1 MEKVVLASFIHD
13 QMYNQTVISHI
24 KSDFFEDEA
33 NKVLFNCAI
42 EYSEEHKTTPPKIVL
57 ETILDSKL
65 GIPESIYQ
73 KSKETIQ
80 ELYSDDMRL
89 EVSKA
94 TIDWKLDESL
104 KWFIRRASYNAV
116 LTSLDIIQGTHKING
131 KIASQDMI
139 PELMQKAISISFD
152 TSIGHDYFADAEQRF
167 DFMHTKLN
175 KIPFKIPILNKITG
189 GGIERGTLNGILCE
203 PHGGKTLGMGSLAV
217 DWLSLGYNVLAVT
230 LEMAEMKIGER
241 IDANILNT
249 EIDQLKNIP
258 KSSFI
263 HKLKKYQQEDGYGK
277 LIVKQYPTS
286 SAGVGQF
293 RFLLNELESKQAFI
307 PDILIIDY
315 LGICISTRFK
325 TSDNMYQIQKSVG
338 EEVRGLMVERNIAGF
353 SALQTNR
360 GGASASDIDM
370 TDMSESFG
378 NAMTFDF
385 LMGFISTAELKAL
398 GQVRVK
404 QLKNRYGSVDEFST
418 FLLNMDRKKMR
429 LYEDSEYTRNH
440 NITAPEHK
448 KPESI
453 IPIAKSRFD
462 NLKTLN

>member
-13 QMYNQTVISHI
+13 QLYNQTVIPHI
-24 KSDFFEDEA
+24 KSEFFEDES
-33 NKVLFNCAI
+33 NKVIFECAI
-42 EYSEEHKTTPPKIVL
+42 QYSDEYKKIPPKIVL
-57 ETILDSKL
+57 ETILENRL
-65 GIPESIYQ
+65 GIPQSIYE
-73 KSKETIQ
+73 KSKSSLDF
-80 ELYSDDMRL
+80 LYSDEMKS
-89 EVSKA
+89 EVIN
-94 TIDWKLDESL
+94 TTMDWKLAESL
-104 KWFIRRASYNAV
+104 KWFINRASYNAV
-116 LTSLDIIQGTHKING
+116 IVSLDIIEGTHKING
-131 KIASQDMI
+131 KIATQDMI
-139 PELMQKAISISFD
+139 PEIMQKALAISFD
-152 TSIGHDYFADAEQRF
+152 TSIGHDYFDDAEARF
-167 DFMHTKLN
+167 EFMHTKLN
-175 KIPFKIPILNKITG
+175 KIPFKIPILNKITN

-217 DWLSLGYNVLAVT
+217 DWLSLGYNVLAIT

-241 IDANILNT
+241 IDANMLNT

-263 HKLKKYQQEDGYGK
+263 NKLKKYQQEDGYGK

-286 SAGVGQF
+286 SAGTGHF
-293 RFLLNELESKQAFI
+293 RFLLNELQNKQDFI
-307 PDILIIDY
+307 PDIVIIDY

-325 TSDNMYQIQKSVG
+325 NSDNMYQIQKSVG
-338 EEVRGLMVERNIAGF
+338 EEVRGLMVERDIAGV

-360 GGASASDIDM
+360 GGASNSDIDM

-385 LMGFISTAELKAL
+385 LLAFISTAELKAL

-429 LYEDSEYTRNH
+429 LWEDSEYTRNH
-440 NITAPEHK
+440 NITPPEHK
-448 KPESI
+448 KPEQI
-453 IPIAKSRFD
+453 ISTKSRFD
-462 NLKTLN
+462 NLKTLK

>member
-1 MEKVVLASFIHD
+1 MEKVVLAAFVHD
-13 QMYNQTVISHI
+13 KEYNQTVINHI
-24 KSDFFEDEA
+24 NPDFFEQDEI
-33 NKVLFNCAI
+33 KVLVQCAL
-42 EYSEEHKTTPPKIVL
+42 EYTHEHKTTPPKIVL
-57 ETILDSKL
+57 ETILDNKL
-65 GIPESIYQ
+65 GIPEQIYQ
-73 KSKETIQ
+73 KARAEIDHIYSAEVKAEVQ
-80 ELYSDDMRL
+80 E
-89 EVSKA
+89 A
-94 TIDWKLDESL
+94 TIDWKLNKSL
-104 KWFIRRASYNAV
+104 SWFIKRASYNAV
-116 LTSLDIIQGTHKING
+116 VLSLDIIEGKHKING

-139 PELMQKAISISFD
+139 PEILQKAISISFD
-152 TSIGHDYFADAEQRF
+152 TSIGHDYFEDAEARF

-175 KIPFKIPILNKITG
+175 KVPFKIPILNKITG
-189 GGIERGTLNGILCE
+189 GGLERGTLNGVLCE

-217 DWLSLGYNVLAVT
+217 DWLSLGYNVLAIT

-241 IDANILNT
+241 IDANMLNT

-258 KSSFI
+258 RDSFLR
-263 HKLKKYQQEDGYGK
+263 KLKKYKEQDGYGK

-286 SAGVGQF
+286 SAGAGQF
-293 RFLLNELESKQAFI
+293 RYLLNELESKQGYV
-307 PDILIIDY
+307 PDIVIIDY

-325 TSDNMYQIQKSVG
+325 NSDNMYQLQKSVG
-338 EEVRGLMVERNIAGF
+338 EEIRGLMVERNIIGF

-360 GGASASDIDM
+360 GGAGDADIDM

-385 LMGFISTAELKAL
+385 LLGFMSTPELKQL

-418 FLLNMDRKKMR
+418 FLLNMDRKKMK
-429 LYEDSEYTRNH
+429 LYEDSEYTRTH
-440 NITAPEHK
+440 NVPPPEHK

-453 IPIAKSRFD
+453 IPKSRYD